1 MKKQRKPNGWQRVL
15 IAIQNGDV
23 YAKDDL
29 GTLLADKKI
38 HMYRMANY
46 MLDIKLFASGI
57 IKSHKDGRK
66 VVAYQ
71 IMNPEVVQK
80 YLADKG
86 FIEQK
91 KTEKLSDMSTV
102 ASVTESIQPESV
114 DS

>member
-15 IAIQNGDV
+15 IAIQNGNA
-23 YAKDDL
+23 YTKDDL
-29 GTLLADKKI
+29 ATLLADKKI
-38 HMYRMANY
+38 HMYRMSHY
-46 MLDIKLFASGI
+46 MLEIKLIANGI

-80 YLADKG
+80 YLSDKG

-91 KTEKLSDMSTV
+91 KPEKLSDMSTV

>member
-15 IAIQNGDV
+15 MTIQDGGV
-23 YAKDDL
+23 YTKNDL
-29 GTLLADKKI
+29 DTLLADKKI

-46 MLDIKLFASGI
+46 MLDIKLTTKGI

-86 FIEQK
+86 FIEPK
-91 KTEKLSDMSTV
+91 KAQKLSEMSTV
-102 ASVTESIQPESV
+102 APVPETIQPESV
-114 DS
+114 AS